1 MKRHSIVAIVG
12 KPNSGKS
19 TLFNRLVGGR
29 KAITHETP
37 GVTRDRMEELTSW
50 NGIEFKLVDTGG
62 FSLSTEDPLQSQ
74 ITERILLAA
83 SEAAVIIFLADID
96 TGPTDEDENLIRAL
110 RNQASLIIL
119 AVNKVESDRDKWQAA
134 EFYRLGFENIFYI
147 SALHGTG
154 VGDLLDEV
162 VSKLPRRPSPG
173 KMEDALKIAIVGKPN
188 VGKSSL
194 VNSLAGEE
202 KHIVSEEPGTTRDS
216 INIRMKY
223 YGREVVLVDTAGV
236 KRRSKT
242 SRGLDSISSM
252 KSIRSIEA
260 SDIVLVMIDGSNND
274 ISRQDTR
281 IASLAHKARKGV
293 IVLVNKWDLVP
304 RETNTAAEYTRKIRE
319 AMPFLSYAP
328 VLCISATEK
337 IRLSKIFPLC
347 VRIEEERTKRIGT
360 AELNKLLET
369 IATRNPP
376 KFFKTG
382 TGKIFYGTQTGIK
395 PPTFT
400 LFVNKSSYFPRSY
413 VRYINNQI
421 RNMFTFEGTAVKIS
435 LKSKEP
441 SR

>member
-29 KAITHETP
+29 KAITHKTP
-37 GVTRDRMEELTSW
+37 GVTRDRMEEFTSW
-50 NGIEFKLVDTGG
+50 NGIEFKLIDTGG

-74 ITERILLAA
+74 ITDRILKTV
-83 SEAAVIIFLADID
+83 SEASVVIFLVDID

-110 RNQASLIIL
+110 RDTYSKIIL
-119 AVNKVESDRDKWQAA
+119 TVNKVESETDKWQTS
-134 EFYRLGFENIFYI
+134 EFYSLGFEKIFAI

-162 VSKLPRRPSPG
+162 VSRLPRKPSPG
-173 KMEDALKIAIVGKPN
+173 KTEDALKIAIVGKPN

-194 VNSLAGEE
+194 VNSLTGEE
-202 KHIVSEEPGTTRDS
+202 KHIVSQEPGTTRDS
-216 INIRMKY
+216 INIRLKY
-223 YGREVVLVDTAGV
+223 YGREIVLVDTAGV

-260 SDIVLVMIDGSNND
+260 SDIVLVMIDVSNTD

-281 IASLAHKARKGV
+281 IASFAHKARKGI
-293 IVLVNKWDLVP
+293 IVLVNKWDLVDKD
-304 RETNTAAEYTRKIRE
+304 TNTAAEYTRKVRE

-328 VLCISATEK
+328 VLFVSATEK

-347 VRIEEERTKRIGT
+347 LRIEDERNKRIGT
-360 AELNKLLET
+360 PELNKLLET
-369 IATRNPP
+369 AVTRNPP

-400 LFVNKSSYFPRSY
+400 LFVNKSAYFPRSY